1 MAKSS
6 TPVPRY
12 HQIYLILRRQIAS
25 GIFDQTGLPPE
36 LKLVDQYKVARVT
49 MRRALSELVKEGL
62 VYRRA
67 GHGTFLNKDHAS
79 RAPGLARTWRLA
91 GNLVRTSARP
101 RSG

>member
-6 TPVPRY
+6 SPVPRY
-12 HQIYLILRRQIAS
+12 HQIYLILRQQIAS

-67 GHGTFLNKDHAS
+67 GHGTFVNMA
-79 RAPGLARTWRLA
+79 AARLA
-91 GNLVRTSARP
+91 WRGPGGWRTTWWRTTAKP